1 MFFVNYLPEF
11 LYQPLKLSNV
21 HPTDFANSK
30 HPQLQNITPPANI
43 GIENSVTPHYS
54 D

>member
-21 HPTDFANSK
+21 RPTDFANSK
-30 HPQLQNITPPANI
+30 HAHLYNLKNVKNTHGGVLLLAKL
-43 GIENSVTPHYS
+43 
-54 D
+54 